1 MRMLY
6 RMMWKPFASTHAAHR
21 QTLGLAPITH
31 RSIAEH
37 MYAMERPF
45 LHLLSEHVVPRPR
58 DWPEWAH
65 NTEAS
70 RRGRRIARRGVRIES
85 ARVKLPERSRR
96 GSFRRVACY
105 VL

>member
-1 MRMLY
+1 MRRSLMRMLY
-6 RMMWKPFASTHAAHR
+6 RMMWKPFASSTHAAHR

-58 DWPEWAH
+58 DWPE
-65 NTEAS
+65 
-70 RRGRRIARRGVRIES
+70 
-85 ARVKLPERSRR
+85 
-96 GSFRRVACY
+96 
-105 VL
+105 